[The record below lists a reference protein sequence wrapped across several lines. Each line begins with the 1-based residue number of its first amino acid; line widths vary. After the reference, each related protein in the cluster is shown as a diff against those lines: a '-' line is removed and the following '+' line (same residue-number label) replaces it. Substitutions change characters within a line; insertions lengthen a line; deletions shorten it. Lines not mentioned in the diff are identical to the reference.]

1 MLAAATAPLSF
12 VLSARTAFTGTRYA
26 KSHEYIKA
34 EGNGVGR
41 VGISDYAQKAL
52 GDLVFVELPAVGAQK
67 KRGVCGTNT
76 RICTCK
82 HMNTQTRVH
91 GTGGPCGGG
100 EREERER
107 RVCAGGAGG
116 AGDKQGAHDR
126 PDAAEQGP

>member
-76 RICTCK
+76 HTCTCMQRK
-82 HMNTQTRVH
+82 QTLTTTARGSATASAFVDRTQACSQVAGCAH
-91 GTGGPCGGG
+91 GSLL
-100 EREERER
+100 
-107 RVCAGGAGG
+107 CAL
-116 AGDKQGAHDR
+116 Q
-126 PDAAEQGP
+126 